1 MGFNLEDVYGH
12 YGHPD
17 PATVSVLNKNG
28 VDLAYVGHAEIT
40 KALSEIDPMWT
51 WEPVCAA
58 DGLPAIRIQNGS
70 IPRRDREPI
79 TVDMATMWG
88 RLTLCGVTRWAVGS
102 VEAHKPDLDKELV
115 SDFLRNAAMRFG
127 VALSLWMKDST
138 APVNAPKTVQRTSG
152 ATVITE
158 NGDLASDKQ
167 RNMIKAVCKSLG
179 KTPPVELQSFTKRQ
193 ASAYID
199 ELKRMEAGEAP
210 APVYETPEEP
220 F

>member
-1 MGFNLEDVYGH
+1 MGFNLDEYEPVASRIARFWAEHPCGAIHTELVFDDGH
-12 YGHPD
+12 RCVIK
-17 PATVSVLNKNG
+17 ATV
-28 VDLAYVGHAEIT
+28 Y
-40 KALSEIDPMWT
+40 
-51 WEPVCAA
+51 
-58 DGLPAIRIQNGS
+58 
-70 IPRRDREPI
+70 
-79 TVDMATMWG
+79 
-88 RLTLCGVTRWAVGS
+88 
-102 VEAHKPDLDKELV
+102 
-115 SDFLRNAAMRFG
+115 F
-127 VALSLWMKDST
+127 DST
-138 APVNAPKTVQRTSG
+138 AAPVSSDFAEEIQTERGVNATSRIENCATSAIGRALAAANFLASDWTKKPSREEMQKVQRQGGDYQPAQRTSG

-210 APVYETPEEP
+210 APVYDTPEEP